1 MSRRWNSDF
10 FTSALAECMLFSWR
24 MCCGMT
30 FTIDIAVTKEMPM
43 CVYVTAEFPQ
53 QLLLLL
59 SLTRI
64 AVDFHLVRGSKG

>member
-1 MSRRWNSDF
+1 
-10 FTSALAECMLFSWR
+10 
-24 MCCGMT
+24 MT

-64 AVDFHLVRGSKG
+64 AVDFHLVRGSKVVTSVAEGMLQTFTKLQQLFWFHR